1 MRFVLAVRTQKTS
14 IFYLKNELIFLNS
27 VKMVDAPGNA
37 VAAFSLLRVEIN
49 TSRKLRFGHFV
60 VANRINETTNCS
72 FGDWKL
78 K

>member
-37 VAAFSLLRVEIN
+37 FDAFSLLCVEIT
-49 TSRKLRFGHFV
+49 TSRKLRYGHFV
-60 VANRINETTNCS
+60 VVNRINETADCS
-72 FGDWKL
+72 IRDWKF